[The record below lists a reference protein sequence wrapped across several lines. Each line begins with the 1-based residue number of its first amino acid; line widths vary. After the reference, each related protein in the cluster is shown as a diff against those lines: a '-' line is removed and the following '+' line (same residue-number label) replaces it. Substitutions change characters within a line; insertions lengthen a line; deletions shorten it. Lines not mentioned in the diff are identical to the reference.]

1 MEFSWVSVFFFPFLC
16 FTTFQISGAMIE
28 ISDAKSARGDRI
40 AYISGKPEQKQAA
53 ENLIQAF
60 IMAT

>member
-1 MEFSWVSVFFFPFLC
+1 MLTELNLVLSH
-16 FTTFQISGAMIE
+16 QISGATVE
-28 ISDAKSARGDRI
+28 ISDSKSARGDRI
-40 AYISGKPEQKQAA
+40 ALISGTAEQTRAA

>member
-1 MEFSWVSVFFFPFLC
+1 MGIRFFSFFMFYDI
-16 FTTFQISGAMIE
+16 QISGAMIE